1 MLRHNL
7 MQFTNI
13 SRIKIKV
20 IVVNWVLRWMSLKR
34 TLFIRM
40 KEKHYGIGYKQ
51 EEHSSKTKQV
61 RF

>member
-1 MLRHNL
+1 